1 MKKIELPDDLKISTG
16 YRDSHLSPKKGES
29 YHKTFFEN
37 PYRSLV
43 WEFER
48 AILDRILS
56 LYYAGQEIHH
66 LDFACGTGRVLIHC
80 EDRTSTSVGIDL
92 SPSMLEVAN
101 KNSKN
106 SELHQADLTREDV
119 LGNRKFN
126 LITAFRFFP
135 NAEPE
140 LRFEAMEVLVKHLD
154 ENGYLV
160 FNNHKNLG
168 SFRYRLARLFG
179 RGGKEGMSISDVKEL
194 LAKNDMDIVK
204 TYHLCVFPASE
215 NHMLL
220 PRSILRHIE
229 GALARCP
236 VFRNLAEN
244 ILFVCQH
251 ANKRS

>member
-1 MKKIELPDDLKISTG
+1 M
-16 YRDSHLSPKKGES
+16 
-29 YHKTFFEN
+29 FFEN

-48 AILDRILS
+48 AILDRIFS
-56 LYYAGQEIHH
+56 AYYAGHDVHH
-66 LDFACGTGRVLIHC
+66 LDFACGTGRILMHF
-80 EDRTSTSVGIDL
+80 EDRTRISVGVDL
-92 SPSMLEVAN
+92 SPSMLEVTRM
-101 KNSKN
+101 NSKN
-106 SELHQADLTREDV
+106 SDLLQADLTREDV
-119 LGNRKFN
+119 LGDRKFN

-154 ENGYLV
+154 DNGYLV
-160 FNNHKNLG
+160 FNNHMNLG
-168 SFRYRLARLFG
+168 CFRYRLARLLG
-179 RGGKEGMSISDVKEL
+179 RGGNKGMSITDVKEL
-194 LAKNDMDIVK
+194 LAKNNMEIVR

-244 ILFVCQH
+244 VLFVCQH
-251 ANKRS
+251 ANM